1 MWLKFDFLSGK
12 SYKEL
17 ILFLRFFWYGLFLVF
32 IESVTILLLF
42 YVWFFGFWAC
52 GILAP
57 LPGIEPT
64 SLSLGGEVL
73 TNELPGTSPNSL
85 FLKEF
90 NVVQSLS
97 HVWLFATPWTTAL
110 QASLSF
116 IISWSF
122 FKLMSI
128 ESVIPFNHLI
138 LCCPLLL
145 LPSIFPNIRVFSW
158 C

>member
-42 YVWFFGFWAC
+42 YVWFFGFLAC

-64 SLSLGGEVL
+64 PLSLGGEVL

-85 FLKEF
+85 FLKEL